1 MSISETASA
10 TIHLGTPE
18 GLRKSA
24 RSRMKGRQPEAQALA
39 DVQALIGKRPV
50 EGHRRDLLIEHLHL
64 LNDHYRGL
72 FERHLV
78 ALAFEMNLSLAE
90 VYEVATFYHH
100 FHVLRDDEAAPNINV
115 RVCDSLSCQLGGA
128 EALLA
133 RLAPWMG
140 EGVHVLRTPC
150 VGRCDQA
157 PVAVVHQNPIS
168 HATPEKVQQAVL
180 QQDTQDT

>member
-1 MSISETASA
+1 MSNNVSETTAS
-10 TIHLGTPE
+10 LGSPDV
-18 GLRKSA
+18 LRQSAKRA

-39 DVQALIGKRPV
+39 DVQALIGKRPA
-50 EGHRRDLLIEHLHL
+50 EGHRRDLLIEHLHV

-100 FHVLRDDEAAPNINV
+100 FHVLRDDEAAPNITV
-115 RVCDSLSCQLGGA
+115 RVCDSLSCKLGGA

-133 RLAPWMG
+133 RLEPMMG
-140 EGVHVLRTPC
+140 EGMQMLRAPC

-157 PVAVVHQNPIS
+157 PVAVVHQ
-168 HATPEKVQQAVL
+168 
-180 QQDTQDT
+180 